1 MKEYTW
7 EQEEFDVTTRTTKI
21 SLHFR
26 IFKEQRVLRHAFSYH
41 WRLWTIPE
49 VTEALKEAGFQ
60 EVHIWMREMS
70 QAQEQQ
76 EEDEEVDMNNGVKY
90 EEVDSFQ
97 QVDAWNA
104 YVVAV
109 SPQTL

>member
-1 MKEYTW
+1 VFAELIGHEFSVCAEY
-7 EQEEFDVTTRTTKI
+7 
-21 SLHFR
+21 R
-26 IFKEQRVLRHAFSYH
+26 IDDLMSFCR
-41 WRLWTIPE
+41 WTIPE